1 MNSNQ
6 VFTFCIC
13 SPNINHERALFDGSW
28 CPIGGA
34 GTPRNPSLR
43 WRPAIPFSRSDIKE
57 PQAVR
62 VLIVEDEPLI
72 ADYMS
77 LVLRATDVRV
87 VGAAVSGSEAV
98 RLAEREPPDVAL
110 VDIGLAGAM
119 DGWAVARTLRER
131 FGTCAVFITGQSLSE
146 VGPRAAAFGAGCLH
160 KPFRAA
166 ELVDAVT
173 HAKDRGV

>member
-1 MNSNQ
+1 LNSNQ
-6 VFTFCIC
+6 VFTIFTP
-13 SPNINHERALFDGSW
+13 SLNINHDPALFDVSW
-28 CPIGGA
+28 CPVRGSGHA
-34 GTPRNPSLR
+34 QSPLEA
-43 WRPAIPFSRSDIKE
+43 AIPFSPSDIPPRE
-57 PQAVR
+57 AVR

-77 LVLRATDVRV
+77 LVLRALPVRV
-87 VGAAVSGSEAV
+87 VGTVRSGSEAV

-146 VGPRAAAFGAGCLH
+146 VGPRAAAFGAAGCLH

-173 HAKDRGV
+173 HAKDRG

>member
-1 MNSNQ
+1 MIRLYLTS
-6 VFTFCIC
+6 VGVRF
-13 SPNINHERALFDGSW
+13 
-28 CPIGGA
+28 GGA
-34 GTPRNPSLR
+34 GTPSRR
-43 WRPAIPFSRSDIKE
+43 WRLAIPFSPSDIPPRE
-57 PQAVR
+57 AVR

-77 LVLRATDVRV
+77 QVLRALPVRV
-87 VGAAVSGSEAV
+87 VGAVGSGSEAV

-146 VGPRAAAFGAGCLH
+146 IGPRAAAFGAAGCLH

-166 ELVDAVT
+166 ELLDAVT
-173 HAKDRGV
+173 HAKHRG

>member
-1 MNSNQ
+1 LNSNQ
-6 VFTFCIC
+6 VFILCTS
-13 SPNINHERALFDGSW
+13 SPNVNHDQALFGVSW
-28 CPIGGA
+28 CPVGGA
-34 GTPRNPSLR
+34 GTPRSR
-43 WRPAIPFSRSDIKE
+43 WRPAIPFSRSDHKE

-72 ADYMS
+72 ADFIS
-77 LVLRATDVRV
+77 LVLRGAPVRLL
-87 VGAAVSGSEAV
+87 GAAGSGSEAM

-146 VGPRAAAFGAGCLH
+146 VGPRAAAFGAAGCLH

-173 HAKDRGV
+173 HARDRS